1 MIDVLNGINASIL
14 CYGQTGAGKT
24 HTMFGNQEIIGNI
37 IRDYKLYGTL
47 TQRTTDSCGVVL
59 RAMNEILNFKQSTIN
74 KIEVNIKYLQ
84 IYNERITDL
93 TTGENVV
100 VVNNLLKGSTEVTIN
115 DLPDFLSV
123 LAVGERRKK
132 YAETKMNE
140 HSSRAHTVIIVNVSQ
155 QHPTDRDKMLCSTLY
170 MVDLAGSE
178 QIKKSEVVGINR
190 MEAI

>member
-1 MIDVLNGINASIL
+1 
-14 CYGQTGAGKT
+14 
-24 HTMFGNQEIIGNI
+24 MFGNQEIIGNI

>member
-1 MIDVLNGINASIL
+1 VIDVLNGINASIL

>member
-1 MIDVLNGINASIL
+1 
-14 CYGQTGAGKT
+14 
-24 HTMFGNQEIIGNI
+24 
-37 IRDYKLYGTL
+37 
-47 TQRTTDSCGVVL
+47 
-59 RAMNEILNFKQSTIN
+59 
-74 KIEVNIKYLQ
+74 VNVI
-84 IYNERITDL
+84 
-93 TTGENVV
+93 
-100 VVNNLLKGSTEVTIN
+100 NNLLKGSTEVSIN

-155 QHPTDRDKMLCSTLY
+155 QHPTETDKMLCSTLY

>member
-1 MIDVLNGINASIL
+1 VIDVLNGINASIL

-47 TQRTTDSCGVVL
+47 TKRTTDSCGVVL

>member
-1 MIDVLNGINASIL
+1 
-14 CYGQTGAGKT
+14 
-24 HTMFGNQEIIGNI
+24 
-37 IRDYKLYGTL
+37 
-47 TQRTTDSCGVVL
+47 
-59 RAMNEILNFKQSTIN
+59 
-74 KIEVNIKYLQ
+74 VNVKYLQ
-84 IYNERITDL
+84 IYNEKITDL

-100 VVNNLLKGSTEVTIN
+100 VRNNVLKGSTEVSIN

-140 HSSRAHTVIIVNVSQ
+140 HSSRAHTVIIINISQ
-155 QHPTDRDKMLCSTLY
+155 SHPIDADKMLCSTLY

-178 QIKKSEVVGINR
+178 QIKKSEVVGVNR